1 MRFSC
6 LQCVP
11 CVLNSP
17 SFLSSLYFL
26 NISADHSSFEQQFL
40 CGTYF
45 TYNLLISPVLCETIL
60 NTCIALSLLFAR
72 KEIVQ
77 HVLRYRRLDIKQ
89 RFWIFQLLVT
99 IFLYILIF
107 CLLSGRHLSLYL
119 CTFGFQ
125 LVLISSRSSFV
136 DPIFGKNFIVTFF
149 GHGISQYSLVDL
161 YNCCFTSFLR
171 L

>member
-1 MRFSC
+1 MCFSC

-45 TYNLLISPVLCETIL
+45 TYNLLISPVLCEIIL

-89 RFWIFQLLVT
+89 RFWIFQLL
-99 IFLYILIF
+99 LANIL
-107 CLLSGRHLSLYL
+107 L
-119 CTFGFQ
+119 TFWQ
-125 LVLISSRSSFV
+125 
-136 DPIFGKNFIVTFF
+136 
-149 GHGISQYSLVDL
+149 
-161 YNCCFTSFLR
+161 TSFAILVHLR
-171 L
+171 ILASSHFQQKFLCRSYFW